1 MSNCASKP
9 IFDADSAEEYF
20 TLLLG
25 YYRTTANDI
34 FKRDNEG
41 RDSSNQV
48 YSADYQ
54 KWLGM
59 EVAMKDVLEY
69 FSKFDFPAKED
80 TANDK

>member
-1 MSNCASKP
+1 MGRP
-9 IFDADSAEEYF
+9 IFDADAAEEYF

-48 YSADYQ
+48 YSADHQ

-59 EVAMKDVLEY
+59 GIAMKEVLEY
-69 FSKFDFPAKED
+69 FSKYDFPKKESA
-80 TANDK
+80 ANDK